1 MTRSLAVLTAAICLL
16 GLLLVGCAPKTS
28 APQPPPAR
36 VSQPAQPPPGQVPQP
51 AAQPAPAEPG
61 KVQVTAY
68 YPDNEGHAAIK
79 EAVLGLEEKHPGK
92 VSAEFIDFTSD
103 EGYERWKEAG
113 MTCGGVIINGQQTC
127 TVTRDGKEEEVT
139 FMMGMGGEWTQED
152 LEQVVAAE
160 VAKLDS

>member
-1 MTRSLAVLTAAICLL
+1 MTRFSIVLAAVVCLL

-36 VSQPAQPPPGQVPQP
+36 VSQPPQP

-61 KVQVTAY
+61 KVQVTAF
-68 YPDNEGHAAIK
+68 YPDNEGHAPIK
-79 EAVLGLEEKHPGK
+79 QTVLGLEEEYPGK

-113 MTCGGVIINGQQTC
+113 MTCGGIIINGEQTC

-139 FMMGMGGEWTQED
+139 FMMGMGGEWTKED